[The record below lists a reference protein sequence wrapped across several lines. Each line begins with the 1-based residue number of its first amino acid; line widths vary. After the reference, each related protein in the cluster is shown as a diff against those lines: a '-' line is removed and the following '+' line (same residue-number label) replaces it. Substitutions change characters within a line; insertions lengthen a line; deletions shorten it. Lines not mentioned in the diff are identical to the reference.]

1 MNQQTPLVSF
11 AIAGVKINQDADGRY
26 CLNDLHKAAGGDKFH
41 DGDPR
46 HEPYQ
51 FMRNDQ
57 TQALVAEISNSAN
70 SRNYD
75 PVKTT
80 RGKFGG
86 TYACKELVYA
96 YANWI
101 SPAFYLRVIRTF
113 DAVVTGDLPGL
124 PANVRTQIGGI
135 VKGIVHKEFAEA
147 INDAI
152 QTSLPAL
159 IHGALAAQQT
169 MMRKGETVGQV
180 WKRWGLPTKGLRGYP
195 TWFGNRLAAKG
206 CQIDGGGRA
215 ESGGITSRLFDPDK
229 CDAHKHSLLAECQ
242 EYIAFRFGQGRF
254 YFGGKAA

>member
-1 MNQQTPLVSF
+1 MNKNTNLVPFS
-11 AIAGVKINQDADGRY
+11 IAGVKINQDADGRY
-26 CLNDLHKAAGGDKFH
+26 CLNDLHKAAGGEL
-41 DGDPR
+41 R
-46 HEPYQ
+46 HAPALWERQATELIGELAKDTKSYALSKKLG
-51 FMRNDQ
+51 RN
-57 TQALVAEISNSAN
+57 
-70 SRNYD
+70 
-75 PVKTT
+75 
-80 RGKFGG
+80 GG
-86 TYACKELVYA
+86 TYSAKELVYA

-113 DAVVTGDLPGL
+113 DAVVTGDLSGL

-229 CDAHKHSLLAECQ
+229 CDAHKHSLLAECR